1 MRYRSSATFLETPWL
16 AIAIGPDADNHEM
29 RGHARGIVA
38 IGDMA
43 TGVFAFGGLSR
54 GVVALGGLAMG
65 GIALGGLG
73 IGLLA
78 LGGLAVGYIA
88 AGGAALGYI
97 AGGGLAIGY
106 YAIGGA
112 VFIHAQPNQK
122 RCFDCGCE
130 KSDRVQCRNSVT
142 KHFKQRRRGSQS
154 CHAEMNR
161 QQHAVQKPRRYRCR
175 ADQHTRIS
183 SEQHSE
189 DRRAKNENARRDAKT
204 LVECARKNLMR
215 V

>member
-1 MRYRSSATFLETPWL
+1 MFAYR
-16 AIAIGPDADNHEM
+16 
-29 RGHARGIVA
+29 
-38 IGDMA
+38 
-43 TGVFAFGGLSR
+43 
-54 GVVALGGLAMG
+54 
-65 GIALGGLG
+65 
-73 IGLLA
+73 
-78 LGGLAVGYIA
+78 
-88 AGGAALGYI
+88 
-97 AGGGLAIGY
+97 
-106 YAIGGA
+106 AIGGA

-142 KHFKQRRRGSQS
+142 KHFKQSRRGSQS
-154 CHAEMNR
+154 CHAEMNW

-215 V
+215 MQFKRDQTGREQRTRRTRSESRRPSTWPIAV